1 MKFINGVKYVKLL
14 GRDFLVAGRAAY
26 GKVPDAV
33 MLTGESA
40 DALWAALPEG
50 SELADFAQEILNQL
64 ADGLSEEESQNL
76 CGQFQE
82 LMEYA
87 VTQAGTGAPPPDFE
101 AAPGE
106 EEGGYEGYTE
116 DAGTAGGIASSGSIL
131 FHGCEIDISEINSF
145 EDLPSLADIGSL
157 SDEELA
163 QRVVVLLACLRKLG
177 CSDLHLTGGAPAFV
191 RHQLLIY
198 RIDNYVTSPMVK
210 KAHKSIVLRILEQ
223 RAKDHYQT
231 VQTNETASWTFPGF
245 YDWSHGNPFVEPAAR
260 FRFSNSFSMRDEVR
274 GSIQANGFF
283 GVVSNITQTAVTV
296 PLCLC
301 QRGGDHDVLSF
312 TNTGDKPVMLRP
324 RQDVEL
330 LVPADSF
337 AWNLLRSY
345 VVMVSV
351 LALVAAFGI
360 FLGSGLSRPVALF
373 VAFVSL
379 IVVEMGPSVIE
390 QYPDSLETDAVDR
403 FGLSIV
409 RAVETCAKP
418 PSALS
423 PLPKLAADDCV
434 EAKDAFG
441 TFAADFLLAPLV
453 LSLLSALVMRR
464 KT

>member
-1 MKFINGVKYVKLL
+1 MISLWRIFWLEAVALVRSWTALM
-14 GRDFLVAGRAAY
+14 LVAASLGWMFAAGRILVTDATAEGEREMLVLYGLGGVFALLVIVVLAAATGTIATEREAKRLQLTQVRPVSGFAIAW
-26 GKVPDAV
+26 GKF
-33 MLTGESA
+33 L
-40 DALWAALPEG
+40 ALAAL
-50 SELADFAQEILNQL
+50 SA
-64 ADGLSEEESQNL
+64 
-76 CGQFQE
+76 
-82 LMEYA
+82 
-87 VTQAGTGAPPPDFE
+87 
-101 AAPGE
+101 
-106 EEGGYEGYTE
+106 
-116 DAGTAGGIASSGSIL
+116 
-131 FHGCEIDISEINSF
+131 
-145 EDLPSLADIGSL
+145 
-157 SDEELA
+157 
-163 QRVVVLLACLRKLG
+163 VVLAFPCATLLVSSEFSGRR
-177 CSDLHLTGGAPAFV
+177 CSHVYRP
-191 RHQLLIY
+191 LLESPKEEALKMY
-198 RIDNYVTSPMVK
+198 DAYMADPETSPMVK